1 MKVPSCWLAGVL
13 AGLLLSHPATAQGP
27 QGPLVAIDAS
37 IVAAEAA
44 LRDGEVQI
52 AESRYRTALM
62 QGWMLVGRIDAGE
75 AKFDAA
81 KMAFDRASRST
92 VQPREALQSLS
103 LVHLQESNPAPAIDV
118 LTKLV
123 ARDAKDISSRRL
135 LAQALAAAGQRGE
148 AVQELEEANA
158 IAPDDPE
165 LQFALASGYLRVG
178 KVEAADRLFS
188 LIAQAR
194 PIPETY
200 VLIGRTY
207 RDAGQHARA
216 RTALRQAVALDPK
229 VHRAHYYLG
238 TVALLEQGALEEGIA
253 GLDEAIVEFQAEL
266 KVSPDDPLTTL
277 RLGMAFVLAQRPAEA
292 LPFLERA
299 ARREPPLADAFLYL
313 GRAQLA
319 LDRPAEAVESLQR
332 ALALSDGKPRT
343 ETQLGTFRSL
353 HYQLGLALRRA
364 GRAEEAAV
372 QFQEAERAAEKVATV
387 ARNDLAKY
395 LADAPDPAA
404 INARPPLESVFPFA
418 SMPPGER
425 AVLRQEAISR
435 MARAYFNL
443 GVMHVQAQRFGR
455 AAEMFEEAARL
466 DPAFP
471 NVQYSLGVAYFNAK
485 NYAKAVPPLERAFAA
500 TPGNGA
506 TRRMLAL
513 ASLNSEQHARAA
525 ELLKDDPNLWSEP
538 SLQFA
543 YGMALVRSGRAE
555 LAEAVFGQLLALHGE
570 TPELNVM
577 LGQANA
583 QQGDYDAAIA
593 SFNKAIAAKP
603 EVADANA
610 ALGYIYMKQGRLEE
624 AAGALR
630 AELAHHPGDVNAR
643 QTLATVLELQNEP
656 DQAITELRIVLRTA
670 PGFANARYLLGK
682 ILLAQGNPQ
691 EAVEHLNAAVKLAPE
706 DANIHYQLGQ
716 AYRRLGNA
724 ELSQQYFQSY
734 QALKD
739 KQGGR
744 TP

>member
-1 MKVPSCWLAGVL
+1 LARVSMKVPSCWLAGVL

-37 IVAAEAA
+37 IAAAEAA

-62 QGWMLVGRIDAGE
+62 QGWMLVGNLDAGE
-75 AKFDAA
+75 ARFDAA

-92 VQPREALQSLS
+92 VQPREALHALS
-103 LVHLQESNPAPAIDV
+103 LVHLQEGDPAPAINV

-123 ARDAKDISSRRL
+123 ARDRKDTASRRL
-135 LAQALAAAGQRGE
+135 LAQALAAAGQTGE
-148 AVQELEEANA
+148 AVQELAEAHA
-158 IAPDDPE
+158 AVPEDLE
-165 LQFALASGYLRVG
+165 LQFELASGYLRIG
-178 KVEAADRLFS
+178 KLTDADTLFKG
-188 LIAQAR
+188 IATAR
-194 PIPETY
+194 PIPESW

-207 RDAGQHARA
+207 RDAGQYPRA
-216 RTALRQAVALDPK
+216 RTALKQALALNRKVA
-229 VHRAHYYLG
+229 RAHYYLG
-238 TVALLEQGALEEGIA
+238 TVALLEEGIVR
-253 GLDEAIVEFQAEL
+253 LDEAIGEFETEL
-266 KVSPDDPLTTL
+266 KIAPDDPITTL
-277 RLGMAFVLAQRPAEA
+277 RLGMAYVLAQRPADG

-299 ARREPPLADAFLYL
+299 AKRDPPVADAFHYL

-319 LDRPAEAVESLQR
+319 VDRPADAVASLER
-332 ALALSDGKPRT
+332 ALALSPDVPRT
-343 ETQLGTFRSL
+343 ETQFGERRNM
-353 HYQLGLALRRA
+353 HYQLGLALRRVGRPAVAAAEFEKAEQMA
-364 GRAEEAAV
+364 GR
-372 QFQEAERAAEKVATV
+372 VADV
-387 ARNDLAKY
+387 ARQDLAKY

-404 INARPPLESVFPFA
+404 INARPPLESIFPSA
-418 SMPPGER
+418 TLPPAER
-425 AVLRQEAISR
+425 ATLRQGAVGA

-443 GVMHVQAQRFGR
+443 GVMHVQAQRFAR

-471 NVQYSLGVAYFNAK
+471 NVQYSLGVAHFNAK
-485 NYAKAVPPLERAFAA
+485 DYAKAAPPLERAFAA
-500 TPGNGA
+500 TPGDGA

-593 SFNKAIAAKP
+593 SFHKAIAAKP

-624 AAGALR
+624 AAAALR

-682 ILLAQGNPQ
+682 ILLAQGNPE

-716 AYRRLGNA
+716 AYRRLGNT

-744 TP
+744 TQ